1 MKLQNLRRDF
11 EITMMKNSESVQEYL
26 TKFSTI
32 LSQMRSFGEKSSS
45 RIVAAKILRSLTP
58 RFDHVVVSME
68 ESKDLTNFS
77 FDKLMG
83 SLQAHEAHEVR
94 INRSVA
100 GRRKCLSHEGGS
112 STKEISNDEEEQYAV
127 RGRGR

>member
-1 MKLQNLRRDF
+1 MTNITEGVRRDAKVITVKLQKLRRDF

-58 RFDHVVVSME
+58 RFDHIVVSME

-77 FDKLMG
+77 FDELMG

-94 INRSVA
+94 INRSVD
-100 GRRKCLSHEGGS
+100 R
-112 STKEISNDEEEQYAV
+112 
-127 RGRGR
+127 